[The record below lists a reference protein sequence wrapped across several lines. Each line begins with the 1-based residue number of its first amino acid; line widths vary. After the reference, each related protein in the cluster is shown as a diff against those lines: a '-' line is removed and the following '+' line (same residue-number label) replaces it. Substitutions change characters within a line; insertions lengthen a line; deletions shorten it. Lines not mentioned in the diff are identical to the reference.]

1 MVPAVKYTIVY
12 DSDTTNTT
20 VKEYFFQQPKD
31 ITKIAITLYDAY
43 GNILNLQGA
52 DFSFTLELKQILNM
66 NLYESLREL

>member
-1 MVPAVKYTIVY
+1 M
-12 DSDTTNTT
+12 T
-20 VKEYFFQQPKD
+20 VIQPKD